1 MVETYR
7 KTIAQLTDREYAL
20 YRAIAVELED
30 LQRSIRRED
39 YGGLDVA
46 ELAVAMRDRRF
57 LVEWLRE
64 LRLPPASDFND
75 CGLTAEVEIQILKD
89 HSYKGASGDHG
100 LLERQLCSRSH
111 LGTRILVSVMATTG
125 LNNQFHFSGRITMFI
140 PWGQRG

>member
-7 KTIAQLTDREYAL
+7 KTIVQLTDREYAL
-20 YRAIAVELED
+20 YRAISVELEE

-64 LRLPPASDFND
+64 LRLPPASCFND
-75 CGLTAEVEIQILKD
+75 CGLTVVVEEQILKEN
-89 HSYKGASGDHG
+89 G
-100 LLERQLCSRSH
+100 
-111 LGTRILVSVMATTG
+111 
-125 LNNQFHFSGRITMFI
+125 
-140 PWGQRG
+140 

>member
-7 KTIAQLTDREYAL
+7 KTIVQLTDREYAL
-20 YRAIAVELED
+20 YRAISVELED

-75 CGLTAEVEIQILKD
+75 CGLTIEVEEQILKE
-89 HSYKGASGDHG
+89 HA
-100 LLERQLCSRSH
+100 
-111 LGTRILVSVMATTG
+111 
-125 LNNQFHFSGRITMFI
+125 
-140 PWGQRG
+140 

>member
-7 KTIAQLTDREYAL
+7 KTIVQLTDREYAL
-20 YRAIAVELED
+20 YRAISVELED

-64 LRLPPASDFND
+64 LRLPPASYFND
-75 CGLTAEVEIQILKD
+75 CGLTVVVEEQILKEN
-89 HSYKGASGDHG
+89 G
-100 LLERQLCSRSH
+100 
-111 LGTRILVSVMATTG
+111 
-125 LNNQFHFSGRITMFI
+125 
-140 PWGQRG
+140 

>member
-7 KTIAQLTDREYAL
+7 KTIVQLTDREYAL

-39 YGGLDVA
+39 YCGLDVT

-75 CGLTAEVEIQILKD
+75 CGLTAEVENQILKD
-89 HSYKGASGDHG
+89 HS
-100 LLERQLCSRSH
+100 
-111 LGTRILVSVMATTG
+111 
-125 LNNQFHFSGRITMFI
+125 
-140 PWGQRG
+140 

>member
-46 ELAVAMRDRRF
+46 ELAVAMRHRRF

-75 CGLTAEVEIQILKD
+75 CGLTDEVEIQILKD
-89 HSYKGASGDHG
+89 HS
-100 LLERQLCSRSH
+100 
-111 LGTRILVSVMATTG
+111 
-125 LNNQFHFSGRITMFI
+125 
-140 PWGQRG
+140 

>member
-7 KTIAQLTDREYAL
+7 KTIVQLTDREYAL
-20 YRAIAVELED
+20 YRAISVELED

-57 LVEWLRE
+57 LIEWLRE

-75 CGLTAEVEIQILKD
+75 CGLTVDVEDQILKEN
-89 HSYKGASGDHG
+89 G
-100 LLERQLCSRSH
+100 
-111 LGTRILVSVMATTG
+111 
-125 LNNQFHFSGRITMFI
+125 
-140 PWGQRG
+140 